1 MLGLMSASMSC
12 VGCVQELGSEEGHNA
27 GLYDC

>member
-1 MLGLMSASMSC
+1 MLGLSVIMSC

-27 GLYDC
+27 GLDEC